1 LTGYHI
7 IDTTNLM
14 TSTMTIEEMYNNI
27 HGEMENGCEA
37 DNTVKPAFIAD
48 GGNILLG
55 THLHVKEK
63 KKYI

>member
-1 LTGYHI
+1 MTGYHV
-7 IDTTNLM
+7 IDAINLI
-14 TSTMTIEEMYNNI
+14 TCTMTTEEMYNNI
-27 HGEMENGCEA
+27 HDEMENGCQT
-37 DNTVKPAFIAD
+37 DKTVKPAFIAD